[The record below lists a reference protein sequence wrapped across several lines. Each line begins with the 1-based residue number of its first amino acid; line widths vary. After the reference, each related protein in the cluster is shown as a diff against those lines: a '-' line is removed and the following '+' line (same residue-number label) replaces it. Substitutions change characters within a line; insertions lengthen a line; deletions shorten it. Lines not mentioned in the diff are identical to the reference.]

1 MRTFRIT
8 LAAGLLSVAA
18 TSLAADP
25 APGQQ
30 AAGKFST
37 EIQQKVDMNYLL
49 YLPKDYDSQEKWPLV
64 VFLHGAGERGSDVN
78 VVKKHGPPKLIEA
91 GQAIPAVVLSPQCPD
106 RSFWQPEALAKLI
119 EEISGKYKVDPDR
132 VYLTGLSMGGYGT
145 FALSAA
151 HPEKFAAIAPI
162 CGGGDPKT
170 AERIKGLPAWV
181 FHGAKDN
188 VVTLD
193 NSQKMVDALKALNA
207 DVQFTVYP
215 EAEHDSWTETYANPK
230 VWEWLFAQRRKQ
242 SN

>member
-1 MRTFRIT
+1 MHTFRIA
-8 LAAGLLSVAA
+8 LAAGLLTVAA
-18 TSLAADP
+18 TSMAADP

-78 VVKKHGPPKLIEA
+78 AVKKHGPPKLIEA
-91 GQAIPAVVLSPQCPD
+91 GQAIPAIVLSPQCPD
-106 RSFWQPEALAKLI
+106 RGFWQPAALAKLI
-119 EEISGKYKVDPDR
+119 EEISGKTKVDPDR

-170 AERIKGLPAWV
+170 ADRIKGLPAWV

-230 VWEWLFAQRRKQ
+230 VWEGLFAQRRKQ
-242 SN
+242 AT